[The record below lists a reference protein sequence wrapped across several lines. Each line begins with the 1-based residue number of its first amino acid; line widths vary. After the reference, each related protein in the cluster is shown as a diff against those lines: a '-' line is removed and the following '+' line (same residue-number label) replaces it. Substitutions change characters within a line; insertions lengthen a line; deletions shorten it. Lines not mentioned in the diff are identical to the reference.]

1 MKLATQ
7 ISLGFFIAISID
19 LVDSYVNYSLTRKVN
34 TNTDFLTNSEAVIRT
49 SSVLNRSIIDMQN
62 ALRGFMLTGDQ
73 KFLIRYDNGSTTIPS
88 LMKQERALIGS
99 SSSQLS
105 QLDSINTIHN
115 EWLIY
120 ADKIISEKRKAI
132 VNPALNQRFEELYQ
146 AQFKLNNVKN
156 YNARITAIFDLFDQH
171 EYNIREKRREA
182 LAASIKETDNYS
194 IFFSFLLIIVGAGL
208 AFYLVRRISLRIDS
222 MVKLAENISQ
232 GDFTTVNDDKRDEL
246 TSLSQ
251 SLNLMSQKLSRNID
265 ELESK
270 NDELNQFAYVVSHDL
285 KAPIRG
291 ISNVVQWIQEDLTD
305 ELSPGMKKYLDI
317 IPERLKRMAD
327 LVDGLLEY
335 ARIGRGEYPKE
346 EVDVAVL
353 ITELAELIVPNE
365 YKLTVKNLPVLHTE
379 KILLAQVFG
388 NLLSNAVKYT
398 SASDAHI
405 EVSCVEHRNFYEFAV
420 SDNGIGIEKE
430 YHEKIFEMF
439 QTLREKHDE
448 ESTGIGLAIVK
459 KIVEKNE
466 GAISVVSSAN
476 SGAKFVFT
484 WPKNEK

>member
-73 KFLIRYDNGSTTIPS
+73 KFLVRYDNGSTTIPS

-99 SSSQLS
+99 SPSQLS

-120 ADKIISEKRKAI
+120 ADKIISEKRNAI
-132 VNPALNQRFEELYQ
+132 ANPALNRQYEELFRG
-146 AQFKLNNVKN
+146 QFKINNVKN
-156 YNARITAIFDLFDQH
+156 YNARITAIFSLFDQH
-171 EYNIREKRREA
+171 EYNIREKRRQA

-208 AFYLVRRISLRIDS
+208 AFYLVRRISIRIDS
-222 MVKLAENISQ
+222 MVKLAENISG

-251 SLNLMSQKLSRNID
+251 SLNLMSQKLSRNIQ

-305 ELSPGMKKYLDI
+305 ELSPSMKKYLDI

-335 ARIGRGEYPKE
+335 ARIGRGKYPKE

-398 SASDAHI
+398 SASNAHI
-405 EVSCVEHRNFYEFAV
+405 EVSCAEHINFYEFAV

-476 SGAKFVFT
+476 TGAKFVFT
-484 WPKNEK
+484 WPKSEK